1 MACRVDGPDSR
12 HDLLACLDK
21 TGPVSE
27 RYGDFHE
34 QLAIEFTRLAHVA
47 ALPEIE
53 LRSAEHVPGIRKYRF
68 AAFHQSAD
76 MIGMAVRDNHH
87 VDILR
92 LIAGLAQPL
101 DQTPVWQ
108 PASKRLVLAL
118 QRAVAGVEQDELP
131 SGIDQAG
138 NERMLVAERV
148 NPFRKSKTPP

>member
-12 HDLLACLDK
+12 HDLLARPDK

-27 RYGDFHE
+27 RYCDFHE
-34 QLAIEFTRLAHVA
+34 QLAIEFSRLAHVA
-47 ALPEIE
+47 VLPEIE
-53 LRSAEHVPGIRKYRF
+53 LYSAEHVPRIRKYRF

-101 DQTPVWQ
+101 DQAPVWQ
-108 PASKRLVLAL
+108 PASKRLRRAL
-118 QRAVAGVEQDELP
+118 PRAGARGGTDE
-131 SGIDQAG
+131 D
-138 NERMLVAERV
+138 
-148 NPFRKSKTPP
+148 